1 MRMKRWMLWLLLALS
16 LPLSPTVSAQELVLG
31 INEGVSYRT
40 ASNVKERY
48 KALSEDLSR
57 LLKRRVVP
65 EAVEN
70 YQTLGQGLASGR
82 YALAYVHPAHYALHA
97 MASDG
102 YRLVVLTKG
111 YTEYRTRFLVRA
123 DSPLKSLAEL
133 RGRRVGTPDA
143 DSITAVLARAT
154 LRDALKE
161 QAGSVVYQPTRYQDA
176 IPFMVEHGLA
186 DAGATAAD
194 SVIQDWTAHGGRILT
209 ISKPVPIKYVLAS
222 RAINDADLE
231 RLQTYFTGLDGST
244 PDKAKVL
251 SGIGQ
256 AGFVGFD
263 AAVLLQIGSWLQQ

>member
-1 MRMKRWMLWLLLALS
+1 MRMERWMLWLLLVLS
-16 LPLSPTVSAQELVLG
+16 LSLGPAVSAQELVLG

-40 ASNVKERY
+40 LSNVKERY
-48 KALSEDLSR
+48 KPLSDELSR

-65 EAVEN
+65 EAVDN
-70 YQTLGQGLASGR
+70 YQTLGQGLTSGR
-82 YALAYVHPAHYALHA
+82 YALAYVHPAHYALRA
-97 MASDG
+97 MAQDG
-102 YRLVVLTKG
+102 YRLVALTKG
-111 YTEYRTRFLVRA
+111 YTEYRARFLVRA
-123 DSPLKSLAEL
+123 DSPLKSLTEL

-143 DSITAVLARAT
+143 DSITAVLTRAT
-154 LRDALKE
+154 LRDALKN
-161 QAGSVVYQPTRYQDA
+161 QASSVIYQPTRYQDA

-194 SVIQDWTAHGGRILT
+194 SVIQDWTSRGGRVLA

-231 RLQTYFTGLDGST
+231 RLQAYFIGLDGST
-244 PDKAKVL
+244 PDKARVL
-251 SGIGQ
+251 GGIGQ